1 MLGSDRDVPGRRFH
15 RVLDRGNG
23 NSCARSDVLFVP
35 LDGSKLWKKRNE
47 AIERARREV
56 EQRAR
61 DLREKE
67 REREREKERERER
80 EVERHLQVR
89 FKGQMGDWMAAGSGG
104 WGRNTTVVPG

>member
-1 MLGSDRDVPGRRFH
+1 MVTLTPDSSSNDAVSSIFRFH
-15 RVLDRGNG
+15 KVLDRGSG

-47 AIERARREV
+47 VIERARREV

-67 REREREKERERER
+67 RERERERERELD
-80 EVERHLQVR
+80 RHLQVR
-89 FKGQMGDWMAAGSGG
+89 TSEHD
-104 WGRNTTVVPG
+104 NYVVCQI

>member
-1 MLGSDRDVPGRRFH
+1 MCCFDSIGMYDCLPHGKDKNLFGFRFH
-15 RVLDRGNG
+15 RVLDRGSG

-67 REREREKERERER
+67 REREREKERERDLD
-80 EVERHLQVR
+80 RHLQVR
-89 FKGQMGDWMAAGSGG
+89 DSI
-104 WGRNTTVVPG
+104 PY

>member
-1 MLGSDRDVPGRRFH
+1 MVVITVHYTAVSLVSRFH
-15 RVLDRGNG
+15 KVLDRGSG

-47 AIERARREV
+47 VIERARREV

-67 REREREKERERER
+67 RERERERERELD
-80 EVERHLQVR
+80 RHLQVCT
-89 FKGQMGDWMAAGSGG
+89 FECDNYLACQI
-104 WGRNTTVVPG
+104 

>member
-1 MLGSDRDVPGRRFH
+1 MTVILMCFVSPCPRFH
-15 RVLDRGNG
+15 KVLDRGSG

-47 AIERARREV
+47 MIERARREV

-67 REREREKERERER
+67 RERERERERELD
-80 EVERHLQVR
+80 RHLQVCTSH
-89 FKGQMGDWMAAGSGG
+89 GD
-104 WGRNTTVVPG
+104 NYVQCQIK

>member
-1 MLGSDRDVPGRRFH
+1 MCCFDCIAMWDACSPHGKDKTSLVSGSTGF
-15 RVLDRGNG
+15 LTGGSG

-67 REREREKERERER
+67 REREREKERERDL
-80 EVERHLQVR
+80 ERHLQVR
-89 FKGQMGDWMAAGSGG
+89 DS
-104 WGRNTTVVPG
+104 RTC

>member
-1 MLGSDRDVPGRRFH
+1 MYDCLPHGKDKNLFGFRFH
-15 RVLDRGNG
+15 RVLDRGSG

-67 REREREKERERER
+67 REREREKERERDLD
-80 EVERHLQVR
+80 RHLQVR
-89 FKGQMGDWMAAGSGG
+89 DSI
-104 WGRNTTVVPG
+104 PY